1 MNKCMFTVKIFDDV
15 QAFGEGNKYVRFKGQ
30 VKKNF
35 VPKDSK
41 TPCDFFDFVCF
52 REQKAEFIKKHFK
65 KGDYI
70 LVTDSEVV
78 NNNYKKND
86 GTMVYGTQININD
99 VDFFGAKSEGGN
111 TSAPA
116 KSESDDLPF
125 EADDKP
131 AKKASAPATDEF
143 DNF

>member
-1 MNKCMFTVKIFDDV
+1 MFTVKIFDDI

-35 VPKDSK
+35 IPKDSK
-41 TPCDFFDFVCF
+41 NPCDFFDFVCF

-70 LVTDSEVV
+70 LITDSEVV

-99 VDFFGAKSEGGN
+99 ADFFGAKSEDGA
-111 TSAPA
+111 TPA
-116 KSESDDLPF
+116 KSDDLPF
-125 EADDKP
+125 ETEDKP